1 MCLNLNFRPTESIQV
16 RRKRYPLRLHGLPL
30 VPRWQRARPGK
41 EMSHTRHHQGHDHGP
56 NPAEMSERHGGRS
69 SGYSYL
75 PRGPGG
81 KKRRFHDQRSRFL
94 TENYVATLKPAPS
107 VLRLY
112 HQRPSQ
118 AKVRA
123 YPERAG
129 PCGIWLFRIF
139 PPLRMANDRSK
150 NVRQR
155 ICPVSKYCLGKT
167 TVKCRRDVFGLK
179 ILSVIVP
186 HTLKDTLQNWYNY
199 VVFFC

>member
-56 NPAEMSERHGGRS
+56 NPAEMPERNGGRS

-123 YPERAG
+123 YPERVG
-129 PCGIWLFRIF
+129 PCGI
-139 PPLRMANDRSK
+139 
-150 NVRQR
+150 
-155 ICPVSKYCLGKT
+155 
-167 TVKCRRDVFGLK
+167 
-179 ILSVIVP
+179 
-186 HTLKDTLQNWYNY
+186 
-199 VVFFC
+199 